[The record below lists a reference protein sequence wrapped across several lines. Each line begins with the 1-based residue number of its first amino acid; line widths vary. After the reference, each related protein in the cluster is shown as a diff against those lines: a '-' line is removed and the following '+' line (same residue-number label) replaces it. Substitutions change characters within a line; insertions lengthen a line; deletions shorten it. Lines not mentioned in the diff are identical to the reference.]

1 MDIANSY
8 LTLLH
13 DKISGL
19 KDIERGE
26 FRYSHILLFA
36 EYQSRLFKWKTVL
49 KNESFYLFN
58 KDKSFH
64 NLFLDLSPLWINE
77 LIPEEKVI
85 CDLNELGFSRVHL
98 THRDYYG
105 FFVAMYLNWEIFKEY
120 AELKK
125 HDSLPHPYETVYMM
139 FCRGGDI
146 FNGEKKFEV
155 DSRTYIKHDHR
166 FELPPLTT
174 EFLDFVDAETATHS
188 HGMNYPDQEKVFQL
202 WQKFN
207 K

>member
-8 LTLLH
+8 LRFFH

-36 EYQSRLFKWKTVL
+36 EYQNRLFKWKTVL
-49 KNESFYLFN
+49 KNEKFYLFN

-77 LIPEEKVI
+77 LISEEKVVY
-85 CDLNELGFSRVHL
+85 DLKELGFSRVHL

-105 FFVAMYLNWEIFKEY
+105 FFFAMYLNWEIFKER

-125 HDSLPHPYETVYMM
+125 HDNLPHPYETIYTM

-146 FNGEKKFEV
+146 FNGERNFEI
-155 DSRTYIKHDHR
+155 DNTSYIKHDNI
-166 FELPPLTT
+166 FELPSLSN
-174 EFLDFVDAETATHS
+174 EFLDFVDEETADYKF
-188 HGMNYPDQEKVFQL
+188 GLRYPIQEKVLQL
-202 WQKFN
+202 WQNFN
-207 K
+207 R